1 MAAFEIFRDGSSD
14 FRWRLRAN
22 NHRVIADSA
31 EGYRNRADC
40 ERGIALVR
48 EATTPEFYQ
57 DKTGEYRW
65 RLRAANG
72 RIIADCGEG
81 YVSETGAQRGFAA
94 VRRAA
99 PEAIVA
105 G

>member
-1 MAAFEIFRDGSSD
+1 MAAFEIFRDGSND

-40 ERGIALVR
+40 EHGIALVR
-48 EATTPEFYQ
+48 EATDPEFYQ
-57 DKTGEYRW
+57 DGRGEYRW
-65 RLRAANG
+65 RLRASNG
-72 RIIADCGEG
+72 RIIADSGEG
-81 YVSETGAQRGFAA
+81 YLTAAGSRRGFAA

-99 PEAIVA
+99 PIAVVA